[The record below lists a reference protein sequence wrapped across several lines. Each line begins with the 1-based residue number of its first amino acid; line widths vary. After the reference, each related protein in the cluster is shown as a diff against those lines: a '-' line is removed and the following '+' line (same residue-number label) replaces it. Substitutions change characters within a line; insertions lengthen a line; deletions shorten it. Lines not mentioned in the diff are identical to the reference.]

1 MIVDVGI
8 VVPVF
13 SFLTV
18 IDSVAIVV
26 VVFSVVDAIVVMVV
40 RVLI

>member
-1 MIVDVGI
+1 MVVDVG
-8 VVPVF
+8 VVIAVF
-13 SFLTV
+13 SFFTV

-26 VVFSVVDAIVVMVV
+26 VIFCVVDAIVVVVV

>member
-8 VVPVF
+8 VIPVL

-26 VVFSVVDAIVVMVV
+26 VVFSVVDAIVVVIV
-40 RVLI
+40 WILV

>member
-8 VVPVF
+8 VVPVL

-26 VVFSVVDAIVVMVV
+26 VVFSVVDAIVVVIV
-40 RVLI
+40 WILV

>member
-8 VVPVF
+8 IIPVL

-18 IDSVAIVV
+18 IDSVTIVV
-26 VVFSVVDAIVVMVV
+26 VVFSVVDAIVVVVV

>member
-8 VVPVF
+8 VIPVL

-40 RVLI
+40 RVLV

>member
-8 VVPVF
+8 VVPVL

-26 VVFSVVDAIVVMVV
+26 VVFSVVDAVVVVIVWIVV
-40 RVLI
+40 

>member
-8 VVPVF
+8 VVPVL

-18 IDSVAIVV
+18 IDSVTIVV
-26 VVFSVVDAIVVMVV
+26 VVFSVVDAIVVVVV

>member
-8 VVPVF
+8 IIPVL

-26 VVFSVVDAIVVMVV
+26 VVFSVVDAIVVVVV